1 MDAVNRT
8 GEVLLSHA
16 RLHGRFTIRVA
27 FGNLRT
33 TDRELA
39 RVWELLQREAA
50 RLADS
55 GRAPDDPAAPESM
68 AAEQPEP
75 AVG

>member
-1 MDAVNRT
+1 MGAVNRT

-39 RVWELLQREAA
+39 RVWELLREHAA
-50 RLADS
+50 RLERTPTHAGSDAPVPAEAQPS
-55 GRAPDDPAAPESM
+55 G
-68 AAEQPEP
+68 
-75 AVG
+75 G